1 MASLSRQIRRTQMKR
16 ARRANEK
23 GAKSLDRSLLRLQ
36 NIGVGIGGALVL
48 LSAPAIA
55 QAGDGF
61 TVSVDGDTTTYNQTA
76 NKVYNRVD
84 SYNIGLEEHHI
95 YSQPSVDAV
104 FLQRVTGQDPSSILG
119 LLTANGQV
127 WIMNPSGVLFGSEA
141 RINTA
146 GFMASSL
153 VMAEDDFFAGRY
165 ELSQE
170 GDGGYVIN
178 KGTIDV
184 NNGGYAIL
192 AGASVINDGYIT
204 ADDGEVVLAA
214 GRKMAFDFDGDGMIN
229 YAVDEAVAASIVG
242 PDGADLTSAVLNS
255 GSISGARVLMTA
267 SAARSVFDA
276 VVNNEGVVEAISVS
290 TEGGVIRLLGGDE
303 GDVINTG
310 TLDASG
316 DAGGGEIQISGE
328 RVGNA
333 GTIAANDTSGVDGG
347 KIVISSTGKTVMTS
361 SGVVEAKGG
370 GEIRINQPD
379 ENGNTAEATLISEG
393 AVITTIGGSDDGFIE
408 LSGEVLH
415 VGGVDIQAGTI
426 LFDPYNIELKSV
438 PGPLP
443 GDSNVSFGD
452 LKQAFNENGTTPGNT
467 TIFDI
472 DGGAGN
478 VLLTAGN
485 GATIIFEA
493 VNDVTVGGANDIFD
507 LNIAT
512 GSTAVNLEIYG
523 GNNVTFG
530 FNATIVADGAGTVK
544 LVADA
549 GFAGFPSDGSGSV
562 LGAIGANAITTDTG
576 NITLISG
583 SDLYAPGITTT
594 SGDISITV
602 NNGELQTSGNT
613 PITSTGGSNV
623 DMIASG
629 KVEIN
634 NPIVTE
640 GGYLN
645 IRSGGTIQFD
655 STFNTEV
662 LAGGTP
668 GGNVTLTAVDNITFT
683 AQGLATSF
691 ITGGGNFTATADSD
705 GNDAGSFSLGTNVTL
720 DTKTEGDGRIVIIA
734 SNEVNVSGAID
745 AGTDNV
751 YITSRLIA
759 DNIEIGP
766 ATGLGADFFITGPSI
781 GNITTDDTLQ
791 FGGVINGFDETG
803 AALVLTHSGPIT
815 VYSADGSGATG
826 VDVIRLE
833 TTGDILDDTFDNTGI
848 RADETIELIAGG
860 KIGAVN
866 EQVGIDTVI
875 SVVADTSG

>member
-255 GSISGARVLMTA
+255 GSISGSRVLMTA

-328 RVGNA
+328 
-333 GTIAANDTSGVDGG
+333 
-347 KIVISSTGKTVMTS
+347 
-361 SGVVEAKGG
+361 
-370 GEIRINQPD
+370 
-379 ENGNTAEATLISEG
+379 
-393 AVITTIGGSDDGFIE
+393 
-408 LSGEVLH
+408 
-415 VGGVDIQAGTI
+415 
-426 LFDPYNIELKSV
+426 
-438 PGPLP
+438 
-443 GDSNVSFGD
+443 
-452 LKQAFNENGTTPGNT
+452 
-467 TIFDI
+467 
-472 DGGAGN
+472 
-478 VLLTAGN
+478 
-485 GATIIFEA
+485 
-493 VNDVTVGGANDIFD
+493 
-507 LNIAT
+507 
-512 GSTAVNLEIYG
+512 
-523 GNNVTFG
+523 
-530 FNATIVADGAGTVK
+530 
-544 LVADA
+544 
-549 GFAGFPSDGSGSV
+549 
-562 LGAIGANAITTDTG
+562 
-576 NITLISG
+576 
-583 SDLYAPGITTT
+583 
-594 SGDISITV
+594 
-602 NNGELQTSGNT
+602 
-613 PITSTGGSNV
+613 
-623 DMIASG
+623 
-629 KVEIN
+629 
-634 NPIVTE
+634 
-640 GGYLN
+640 
-645 IRSGGTIQFD
+645 
-655 STFNTEV
+655 
-662 LAGGTP
+662 
-668 GGNVTLTAVDNITFT
+668 
-683 AQGLATSF
+683 
-691 ITGGGNFTATADSD
+691 
-705 GNDAGSFSLGTNVTL
+705 
-720 DTKTEGDGRIVIIA
+720 
-734 SNEVNVSGAID
+734 
-745 AGTDNV
+745 
-751 YITSRLIA
+751 
-759 DNIEIGP
+759 
-766 ATGLGADFFITGPSI
+766 
-781 GNITTDDTLQ
+781 
-791 FGGVINGFDETG
+791 
-803 AALVLTHSGPIT
+803 
-815 VYSADGSGATG
+815 
-826 VDVIRLE
+826 
-833 TTGDILDDTFDNTGI
+833 
-848 RADETIELIAGG
+848 
-860 KIGAVN
+860 
-866 EQVGIDTVI
+866 
-875 SVVADTSG
+875 